1 MDVPAGVAIN
11 AHKAGLRRNHPLQ
24 VSTSGASHRT
34 ELQPDAIVF
43 KDQLESCLKLFRNL
57 IEAMVRSTKESTFAG
72 PYFHPLVRQL
82 DNELV
87 RIEIWASDVGA
98 YEPDFGRSTQVA
110 DIQLELTRYI
120 TTILKGL
127 QSRLEDSAKQ
137 VDKMQSLIEKLSG
150 SRLNNL

>member
-1 MDVPAGVAIN
+1 MDVPAGLAIN
-11 AHKAGLRRNHPLQ
+11 AHKAGLHRNHPLQ
-24 VSTSGASHRT
+24 VSTLDASHKT
-34 ELQPDAIVF
+34 EVQPDAIAF

-57 IEAMVRSTKESTFAG
+57 IEAMVRSTKESVFAG

-110 DIQLELTRYI
+110 DLQLELTRHLI
-120 TTILKGL
+120 TILKGL

-137 VDKMQSLIEKLSG
+137 VDKMQSLIEKMSG
-150 SRLNNL
+150 SRLKNL